1 MDTPSEP
8 GKTELSPLELMEL
21 HLHTLYGCAPDGRLQ
36 WVNELGKPPAPRFYM
51 GRTRDGNLW
60 RFRHDLPAAT
70 VEQLNRLC
78 RAEPVTADLASPP
91 RAYAAIRAV
100 LHDHAP
106 IAGEY
111 RGPAYWIAE
120 DSPPSASGVLIS
132 EENADLLQ
140 PRFSWARALLQ
151 EKGTGPIAAAIEQGR
166 AVAICFC
173 SRLPKRATE
182 AGVETLPAHRGK
194 GYATAAVATWA
205 AEVRQRGII
214 PLYSTSWENLASQR
228 IAHKLRMVLY
238 GEDWSI
244 R

>member
-1 MDTPSEP
+1 
-8 GKTELSPLELMEL
+8 
-21 HLHTLYGCAPDGRLQ
+21 
-36 WVNELGKPPAPRFYM
+36 KPPAPRFYM
-51 GRTRDGNLW
+51 GRTRAGNLW

-70 VEQLNRLC
+70 MDALDRLC

-91 RAYAAIRAV
+91 RAYAAIRAI
-100 LHDHAP
+100 LQDHAP
-106 IAGEY
+106 VAGEY

-120 DSPPSASGVLIS
+120 DSPPSPSAVLIS
-132 EENADLLQ
+132 EENANLLQ
-140 PRFSWARALLQ
+140 SSFPWARSLLQ
-151 EKGTGPIAAAIEQGR
+151 AQDAGPVAAAIEQGR

-173 SRLPKRATE
+173 SRLPNRAAE

-205 AEVRQRGII
+205 AEVRRRGIL